1 MIRFAK
7 EQGIAA
13 VLVGHVTKDGAIAGP
28 KTLEHMVDVVLYL
41 EGEGDRGLRALR
53 GWKNRFGPTHVAG
66 LFEMS
71 QDGLVEVADPSR
83 AFLAEWESSVPG
95 TVVFPTIDGR
105 RPVLVEVQALVSPGE
120 FARRGAAPV
129 ASTPSGST
137 NCWRCSTV
145 TPESGSPERRLHRRG
160 RRADAFRPGDRPPGG
175 AGPGQLAAGRALG
188 PMAAWGEVGL
198 TGEVRQV
205 PLAARRLEEAER
217 VGARVLAPSD
227 GSRLRLPEALEAAG
241 LSGSVRSPGGS
252 DPSRPRP
259 ASATTG

>member
-7 EQGIAA
+7 ERGVAA

-71 QDGLVEVADPSR
+71 QDGLVEVSDPSR

-105 RPVLVEVQALVSPGE
+105 RPVLVEVQALVAPGE
-120 FARRGAAPV
+120 F
-129 ASTPSGST
+129 TPSRRSARGIDPV
-137 NCWRCSTV
+137 RLHQLLAV
-145 TPESGSPERRLHRRG
+145 LDRHAGVGIPPERRLCRG
-160 RRADAFRPGDRPPGG
+160 GRWAHALTDPGIDLPV
-175 AGPGQLAAGRALG
+175 ALALVSSLQDVPLG

-205 PLAARRLEEAER
+205 PLATRRMR
-217 VGARVLAPSD
+217 
-227 GSRLRLPEALEAAG
+227 
-241 LSGSVRSPGGS
+241 GG
-252 DPSRPRP
+252 
-259 ASATTG
+259 